1 MRYMEENAGKCCELM
16 LNYNCNARCSFC
28 SQGDFDKSLNAP
40 FADVARNIYGA
51 YRAGYRRLGLTGGE
65 PLLRPDIIRVIAFA
79 RSAGF
84 DFIRVQT
91 NGIKLADPAFCRA
104 LVKAGLTYCK
114 VTLSSDIPRDHDR
127 LLGVPGAYRKAIRG
141 LKTLRALKVRLSVNI
156 LVNRLNYRRLP
167 GMVRSLL
174 NLGVSDFV
182 CVYPRYVGALA
193 ENSGWLGVSL
203 GECEEY
209 FSAAADVME
218 EAGLGGDLL
227 FLNVPPCFLKG
238 RESAGIGSGPF
249 NTVVTDPSGRRTDLD
264 VSADAAKVRAPA
276 CRACRLKKHCAG
288 LAADYVRLF
297 GFAGVAAAPRP
308 APKAAVKKRGIFLS
322 DNERCLLEIL
332 GREDGASTRRV
343 LQLAKQ
349 IALCRDCADGNHVLN
364 AARSLSEKGL
374 VAGVFSRGRY
384 RWTLTGGKP
393 EK

>member
-1 MRYMEENAGKCCELM
+1 MKPMEEKAGKCFELM

-28 SQGDFDKSLNAP
+28 SQGDFDRSLNAP
-40 FADVARNIYGA
+40 FEDVARNIYGA
-51 YRAGYRRLGLTGGE
+51 YRSGYRRLGLTGGE
-65 PLLRPDIIRVIAFA
+65 PLLRPDILRVIALA

-91 NGIKLADPAFCRA
+91 NGIKLAAPAFCRA
-104 LVKAGLTYCK
+104 LVDAGLTYCK
-114 VTLSSDIPRDHDR
+114 VTLASDLARDHDR
-127 LLGVPGAYRKAIRG
+127 LLGVPGAFEKTLRG
-141 LKTLRALKVRLSVNI
+141 LKTMRELKVRLSVNI

-167 GMVRSLL
+167 GMVSRLL
-174 NLGVSDFV
+174 KLGVSDFV

-209 FSAAADVME
+209 FSAAADVMD

-227 FLNVPPCFLKG
+227 FLNVPPCFLRG
-238 RESAGIGSGPF
+238 RESAGIGLEPF
-249 NTVVTDPSGRRTDLD
+249 NTVVTDPSGGRTDLD
-264 VSADAAKVRAPA
+264 ASANAGKVRAPA
-276 CRACRLKKHCAG
+276 CRGCRLKKRCPG
-288 LAADYVRLF
+288 LAADYVKLF
-297 GFAGVAAAPRP
+297 GFGGMAAAPLT
-308 APKAAVKKRGIFLS
+308 APKPAAKRRGLFLS

-332 GREDGASTRRV
+332 RREDGASTRRV

-349 IALCRDCADGNHVLN
+349 IALCRDCSDGNHVMN

-384 RWTLTGGKP
+384 NWRLAAGKP